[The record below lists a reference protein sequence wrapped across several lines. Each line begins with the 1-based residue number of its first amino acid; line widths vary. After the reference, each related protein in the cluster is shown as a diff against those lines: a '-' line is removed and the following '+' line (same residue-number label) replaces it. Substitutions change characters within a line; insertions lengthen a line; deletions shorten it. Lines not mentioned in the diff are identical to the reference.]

1 MTRIKICGITNIDDA
16 LLAAKLGADALGFTL
31 FPHSKRR
38 VSASVVSHLSAALP
52 PFVEPVLLFVN
63 EPLVKA
69 LDLAQTLSYGRMLH
83 TIQWHGD
90 EHELPP
96 PAPWRFIPA
105 FPIADG
111 GGLDKVIGYLGRCRA
126 ANRLPAAVARHAP
139 CLGDETVHL
148 PAGDVVPRRDRVV
161 RGSLVQVGKVVERP
175 HAPASLRIG
184 QADGRHT
191 VPHRNPVGSRISPEV
206 AVKGP
211 VLLHDHHDMLDLV
224 NVWVDRRR

>member
-111 GGLDKVIGYLGRCRA
+111 AGLAKVTAYLTECRA
-126 ANRLPAAVARHAP
+126 ANRLPAAVLLDGHAP
-139 CLGDETVHL
+139 GQYGGTGQTAPWQLLADFDPGVPVIL
-148 PAGDVVPRRDRVV
+148 AGGLTPDNVAEAIRIVRPYAVDVASGVESSPGRKDPEKLRRFIEAV
-161 RGSLVQVGKVVERP
+161 RNK
-175 HAPASLRIG
+175 
-184 QADGRHT
+184 
-191 VPHRNPVGSRISPEV
+191 
-206 AVKGP
+206 
-211 VLLHDHHDMLDLV
+211 
-224 NVWVDRRR
+224 